1 MQRERITTV
10 IPFRDFRDDKY
21 LMAVTKKG
29 PIKKTAISDF
39 DTNRK
44 TGLIAINLKD
54 GDELVEIKQTT
65 GSDNVIIITKQGKCI
80 CFSENDVRP
89 MGRIAGG
96 VRAIKLEDDDEV
108 VSMQLVQPGEELM
121 VVTSK
126 GYGKRTPVE
135 DYKVQTR
142 GGKGLLTYDKSK
154 FNKTGML
161 VGALVVDDDD
171 EVLLINSE
179 GTIIRIKAAEVS
191 KLGRATQGVRIMRA
205 DDDVNII
212 SIAKVIREDEHEMD
226 AKLAQEKKARDKA
239 EAVKKEAEEESEQT
253 KMKI

>member
-1 MQRERITTV
+1 M
-10 IPFRDFRDDKY
+10 
-21 LMAVTKKG
+21 
-29 PIKKTAISDF
+29 
-39 DTNRK
+39 
-44 TGLIAINLKD
+44 
-54 GDELVEIKQTT
+54 EIKQTT

-239 EAVKKEAEEESEQT
+239 ESEKEEAEEDAEQT